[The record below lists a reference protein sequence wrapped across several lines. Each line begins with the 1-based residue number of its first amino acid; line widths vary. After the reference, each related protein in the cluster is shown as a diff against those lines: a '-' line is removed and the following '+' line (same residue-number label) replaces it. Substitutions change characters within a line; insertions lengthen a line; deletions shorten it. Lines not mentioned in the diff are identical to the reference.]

1 MTKNKKNKVESGYV
15 FLPPVIHERYAFQL
29 PVSWSHYACC
39 MEFCLVGWENS
50 GYETD
55 KPLKVPILP

>member
-1 MTKNKKNKVESGYV
+1 MTKLKKKKVKFGYV
-15 FLPPVIHERYAFQL
+15 FLPPVIHNFYAFQL
-29 PVSWSHYACC
+29 PDSWSRYACC

-55 KPLKVPILP
+55 NP